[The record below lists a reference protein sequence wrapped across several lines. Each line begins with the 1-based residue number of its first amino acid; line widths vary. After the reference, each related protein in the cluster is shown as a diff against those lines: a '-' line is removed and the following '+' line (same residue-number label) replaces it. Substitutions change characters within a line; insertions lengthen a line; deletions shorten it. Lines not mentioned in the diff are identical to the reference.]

1 MKNEI
6 LYGTT
11 FILFLISYCFQPL
24 LIDIIK
30 YNGCGNSST
39 FIFLLPHYL
48 SMIIVGLLPKK
59 QKLKECK
66 WMKIFFVSILDLVN
80 QVLKKIGLIYAGSA
94 LYIIIDSCTLIFTA
108 IWRRLLLNKKINCF
122 QLLGIL
128 LITFG
133 IAIKS
138 NNLKFE
144 INKEEIIGVILI
156 ILSNILM
163 GLTFVLNEKYMGEM
177 EGQNIVCLMGIFSFC
192 FVSLWTVIWTI
203 PNFDHLIMENIKKKK
218 GNINTI
224 WLSFLGLFIFNFI
237 TSSTLWYIMKI
248 SGSLTVGILK
258 GLKVAIIFLFSH
270 IFFCKY
276 DSKQCLNFHSS
287 LSVFFCIL
295 GVLIY
300 SYNEFLLILMSKLY
314 MYRRPK
320 NLFK

>member
-1 MKNEI
+1 MKDEI
-6 LYGTT
+6 LYCTT
-11 FILFLISYCFQPL
+11 FILFLFSYCFQPL

-39 FIFLLPHYL
+39 FIFLIPHYL

-59 QKLKECK
+59 QKLNECK
-66 WMKIFFVSILDLVN
+66 WMKILFVSIIDLIN
-80 QVLKKIGLIYAGSA
+80 QVLKKVGLIYAGSA

-108 IWRRLLLNKKINCF
+108 MWRKILLNKKINNF

-138 NNLKFE
+138 NNLKMQ
-144 INKEEIIGVILI
+144 INKEEILGVIFI
-156 ILSNILM
+156 IISNVLM
-163 GLTFVLNEKYMGEM
+163 GLTFVLNEKYMNKM
-177 EGQNIVCLMGIFSFC
+177 EGQNIVCLMGIFSS
-192 FVSLWTVIWTI
+192 FVVLLWTIIWTL
-203 PNFDHLIMENIKKKK
+203 PNFDHLIMENIRKKQ
-218 GNINTI
+218 GNLNTI
-224 WLSFLGLFIFNFI
+224 GLSFLGLFVFNFI
-237 TSSTLWYIMKI
+237 TSATLWYIMKI

-276 DSKQCLNFHSS
+276 DAKQCLNFHSS

-300 SYNEFLLILMSKLY
+300 SYNEYLLILASKIY
-314 MYRRPK
+314 IYRKPK
-320 NLFK
+320 VIV

>member
-6 LYGTT
+6 IFSTT

-30 YNGCGNSST
+30 YNGCANSST
-39 FIFLLPHYL
+39 FIFLIPHYL

-59 QKLKECK
+59 QKLIECQ
-66 WMKIFFVSILDLVN
+66 WMKIFFVSLLDIVN
-80 QVLKKIGLIYAGSA
+80 QVLKKIGLIYAGSS

-108 IWRRLLLNKKINCF
+108 IWRKILLNKKINNF

-138 NNLKFE
+138 NNLKIE
-144 INKEEIIGVILI
+144 INKEEIIGIFLI
-156 ILSNILM
+156 FLSNIIM
-163 GLTFVLNEKYMGEM
+163 GLTFVLNEKYMKQM
-177 EGQNIVCLMGIFSFC
+177 EGQNIVCLMGLFSFC
-192 FVSLWTVIWTI
+192 FIFIWTIIWTI
-203 PNFDHLIMENIKKKK
+203 PNFEHLILNNIKKKQGSIK
-218 GNINTI
+218 TI
-224 WLSFLGLFIFNFI
+224 LLSFFFLFLFNFI

-248 SGSLTVGILK
+248 SGSLSIGILK

-287 LSVFFCIL
+287 LSVFFCII

-300 SYNEFLLILMSKLY
+300 SYNEYLLLATSKLY
-314 MYRRPK
+314 LNK
-320 NLFK
+320 KDKFIL

>member
-6 LYGTT
+6 IFCTT

-39 FIFLLPHYL
+39 FIFLIPHYL
-48 SMIIVGLLPKK
+48 SMIVVGFLPKK
-59 QKLKECK
+59 QKLMECQ
-66 WMKIFFVSILDLVN
+66 WMKIFFVSLLDVVN
-80 QVLKKIGLIYAGSA
+80 QVLKKIGLIYAGSS

-108 IWRRLLLNKKINCF
+108 MWRKLLLNKKINHI

-138 NNLKFE
+138 NNLKIE
-144 INKEEIIGVILI
+144 INKEEIIGIVLI
-156 ILSNILM
+156 FLSNILM
-163 GLTFVLNEKYMGEM
+163 GLTFVLNEKYMHQM
-177 EGQNIVCLMGIFSFC
+177 EGQNIVCLMGLFC
-192 FVSLWTVIWTI
+192 FGFIFIWTLIWTI
-203 PNFDHLIMENIKKKK
+203 PNFEHLIINNIKKKQ
-218 GNINTI
+218 GNIQTI
-224 WLSFLGLFIFNFI
+224 GLSFFFLFLFNFI

-248 SGSLTVGILK
+248 SGSLSIGILK

-276 DSKQCLNFHSS
+276 DPKQCLTFHSS

-300 SYNEFLLILMSKLY
+300 SYNEYLLLVTSKFYLPKKAKLML
-314 MYRRPK
+314 
-320 NLFK
+320 